1 MILLIIIAAI
11 LMPILFGLIIGR
23 ATAGFDQVV
32 VTTQLEVETKDHG
45 FNPALTLGH
54 RIKTDVSATEQI
66 AQARQLAAKKAA
78 SLPRGANVRI
88 GRLGQP
94 KLKSA
99 WEGVDNDPMSAV
111 KIAEFHGWQ
120 GVKTGAVIGVPVAA
134 APVAAAGAPVGKIK
148 LVPGKDYEVI
158 ELTDDM
164 DPADKRK
171 ARIANSKAKSAAMK
185 AAKAAG
191 VTGEAVATPVAAETA
206 VSASA
211 PVAVPTNIAP
221 PQLIELTDDMDPA
234 DKRKARIANS
244 KAKSAYNKALKA
256 AGIDPKSVK
265 AGEAVQVAA
274 AAPIATPVAAAPAPT
289 ANPAAAN
296 IPKPELIELTDDM
309 DPADKRRVRIANS
322 KAKSAYNKAL
332 KAAGIDP
339 KSMRQLI
346 NLNAKNDILATSLTW
361 EYHPTALASFPLH
374 GVHIEWVLPK
384 FLSAY

>member
-1 MILLIIIAAI
+1 MILLIVVAAI
-11 LMPILFGLIIGR
+11 LMPVLFGLIIGK

-32 VTTQLEVETKDHG
+32 ATTQAEVETQGQG

-54 RIKTDVSATEQI
+54 RIKSDVSVTEQI
-66 AQARQLAAKKAA
+66 AQARQLAAKKAV

-88 GRLGQP
+88 GRLGQS

-99 WEGVDNDPMSAV
+99 WEGVDKDPMTAV
-111 KIAEFHGWQ
+111 KIVEFHGWQ
-120 GVKTGAVIGVPVAA
+120 GLQTGAVVGVPVAA
-134 APVAAAGAPVGKIK
+134 APVAATNAPVGKIK

-164 DPADKRK
+164 DPAAKRK

-191 VTGEAVATPVAAETA
+191 VTGEAAAAPVTAAAAAVATPAAVAI
-206 VSASA
+206 
-211 PVAVPTNIAP
+211 NIEP
-221 PQLIELTDDMDPA
+221 PQLVELTDDMDPA

-265 AGEAVQVAA
+265 DGAVVQATAAVPSA
-274 AAPIATPVAAAPAPT
+274 AAPVAAPPAT
-289 ANPAAAN
+289 N
-296 IPKPELIELTDDM
+296 IPKPEMVEITNDM
-309 DPADKRRVRIANS
+309 DPADKRRARIANS

-339 KSMRQLI
+339 KSV
-346 NLNAKNDILATSLTW
+346 K
-361 EYHPTALASFPLH
+361 
-374 GVHIEWVLPK
+374 
-384 FLSAY
+384 